1 MTFFGRR
8 TFLVRIF
15 FLILSV
21 TAIILKPFKNLNANE
36 TEITERRPKPLS
48 RKAEQKK
55 ILSAEAREIL
65 EQNGTEPP
73 FSSHLL
79 YENREGTYH
88 CAKCDNLLFT
98 SAMKYDSGTGWP
110 SFYDHVRG
118 SIAKKLDFKLVFPR
132 TEYHCRNCGG
142 HQGHVFKDG
151 PSPTFLRWC
160 NNGLALT
167 FKPKNK

>member
-48 RKAEQKK
+48 RKAEPKN
-55 ILSAEAREIL
+55 ILSAEAKEIL

-118 SIAKKLDFKLVFPR
+118 SIAKKLDFKLVFPV
-132 TEYHCRNCGG
+132 RNIIA
-142 HQGHVFKDG
+142 VIVEVIKD
-151 PSPTFLRWC
+151 TYLKMDRVLLFEMV
-160 NNGLALT
+160 
-167 FKPKNK
+167 

>member
-1 MTFFGRR
+1 MIFLGRR
-8 TFLVRIF
+8 TFSIRFF
-15 FLILSV
+15 FLVLGASTVILR
-21 TAIILKPFKNLNANE
+21 PFKNLNANE
-36 TEITERRPKPLS
+36 TEITEERPKPLS
-48 RKAEQKK
+48 NQTKQKK
-55 ILSAEAREIL
+55 VLSSEAREIL

-79 YENREGTYH
+79 HENRKGTYH

-98 SAMKYDSGTGWP
+98 SEMKYDSGTGWP

-118 SIAKKLDFKLVFPR
+118 SIKKKLDFRLVFPR

-167 FKPKNK
+167 FKPKK